1 MMNSLLSLSLNAS
14 LLIPKPAI
22 LQAELRPSA
31 PDWGLLQR
39 ADVVYIFGY
48 RGFRAGNEPVNDR
61 QPNGEKR
68 TRLHNHLNKWFE
80 TVSDEYGMIEPG
92 DRILVGVSGGT
103 DSMVLLD
110 LLRTPKYVIPGDY
123 TVTAVHIDLGFEGSG
138 EDVAQ
143 LEDTLRQTGCEFVI
157 DRTDIGPVAHSEVNR
172 KNPCFLCSRLRRRRI
187 FEIADERGCNKIAFA
202 HHRDDM
208 IETLL
213 INMLYGREISTMM
226 PKQRIFGG
234 TLHIIRPLAYIREEL
249 VKKFARERGFPVI
262 ANRCPTSVNSRRRYV
277 KELLTAL
284 EKDNRLVR
292 DNLFRAMKNVKK
304 DYMPR
309 GRHDG

>member
-1 MMNSLLSLSLNAS
+1 
-14 LLIPKPAI
+14 
-22 LQAELRPSA
+22 
-31 PDWGLLQR
+31 
-39 ADVVYIFGY
+39 
-48 RGFRAGNEPVNDR
+48 VNDR

-80 TVSDEYGMIEPG
+80 TASGDYDMIEPG

-110 LLRTPKYVIPGDY
+110 LLRTPKYLISGDY

-143 LEDTLRQTGCEFVI
+143 LEATLAKTGCDYII
-157 DRTDIGPVAHSEVNR
+157 DRTDIGPLAHSEVNR

-187 FEIADERGCNKIAFA
+187 FEIADARGCNKIALA

-208 IETLL
+208 IETMLL
-213 INMLYGREISTMM
+213 NMFYSREISTMM
-226 PKQRIFGG
+226 PKQQIFGG

-249 VKKFARERGFPVI
+249 IKKFARERQLPVVG
-262 ANRCPTSVNSRRRYV
+262 NRCPTSGNSRRRYI
-277 KELLTAL
+277 KELLNAL
-284 EKDNRLVR
+284 EKDNRLIR

-309 GRHDG
+309 GKQGG

>member
-1 MMNSLLSLSLNAS
+1 M
-14 LLIPKPAI
+14 
-22 LQAELRPSA
+22 
-31 PDWGLLQR
+31 
-39 ADVVYIFGY
+39 
-48 RGFRAGNEPVNDR
+48 NDR

-80 TVSDEYGMIEPG
+80 TASGDYGMIEPG

-110 LLRTPKYVIPGDY
+110 LLRTPKYLIPGDY

-143 LEDTLRQTGCEFVI
+143 LEAALAKTGCETII
-157 DRTDIGPVAHSEVNR
+157 DRTDIGPLAHSEVNR

-187 FEIADERGCNKIAFA
+187 FEIADARGCNKIALA

-208 IETLL
+208 IETMLL
-213 INMLYGREISTMM
+213 NMFYSREISTMM
-226 PKQRIFGG
+226 PKQQIFGG

-249 VKKFARERGFPVI
+249 VKKFARERQLPVVG
-262 ANRCPTSVNSRRRYV
+262 NRCPTSGNSRRRYI
-277 KELLTAL
+277 KELLNAL
-284 EKDNRLVR
+284 EKDNRLIR

-309 GRHDG
+309 GKQGG

>member
-1 MMNSLLSLSLNAS
+1 
-14 LLIPKPAI
+14 
-22 LQAELRPSA
+22 
-31 PDWGLLQR
+31 
-39 ADVVYIFGY
+39 
-48 RGFRAGNEPVNDR
+48 VNDW

-80 TVSDEYGMIEPG
+80 AVAEEYGMIEAG

-103 DSMVLLD
+103 DSMVLLE
-110 LLRTPKYVIPGDY
+110 LLRTPKYVITGDY
-123 TVTAVHIDLGFEGSG
+123 TVTAVHIDHGFEGSG
-138 EDVAQ
+138 ADADR
-143 LEDTLRQTGCEFVI
+143 LEGYLRQTGCETVI

-277 KELLTAL
+277 KELLAAL

-309 GRHDG
+309 GGHDG

>member
-1 MMNSLLSLSLNAS
+1 M
-14 LLIPKPAI
+14 
-22 LQAELRPSA
+22 
-31 PDWGLLQR
+31 
-39 ADVVYIFGY
+39 
-48 RGFRAGNEPVNDR
+48 NDR

-80 TVSDEYGMIEPG
+80 TASGDYDMIEPG

-110 LLRTPKYVIPGDY
+110 LLRTPKYLISGDY

-143 LEDTLRQTGCEFVI
+143 LEATLAKTGCDYII
-157 DRTDIGPVAHSEVNR
+157 DRTDIGPLAHSEVNR

-187 FEIADERGCNKIAFA
+187 FEIADARGCNKIALA

-208 IETLL
+208 IETMLL
-213 INMLYGREISTMM
+213 NMFYSREISTMM
-226 PKQRIFGG
+226 PKQQIFGG

-249 VKKFARERGFPVI
+249 VKKFARERQLPVVG
-262 ANRCPTSVNSRRRYV
+262 NRCPTSGNSRRRYI
-277 KELLTAL
+277 KELLNAL
-284 EKDNRLVR
+284 EKDNRLIR

-309 GRHDG
+309 GKQGG

>member
-1 MMNSLLSLSLNAS
+1 
-14 LLIPKPAI
+14 
-22 LQAELRPSA
+22 
-31 PDWGLLQR
+31 
-39 ADVVYIFGY
+39 
-48 RGFRAGNEPVNDR
+48 VNDR

-80 TVSDEYGMIEPG
+80 TASTDYGMIEPG

-110 LLRTPKYVIPGDY
+110 LLRTPKYLIPGDY

-143 LEDTLRQTGCEFVI
+143 LEATLAKTGCDYII
-157 DRTDIGPVAHSEVNR
+157 DRTDIGPLAHSEVNR

-187 FEIADERGCNKIAFA
+187 FEIADARGCNKIALA

-208 IETLL
+208 IETMLL
-213 INMLYGREISTMM
+213 NMFYSREISTMM
-226 PKQRIFGG
+226 PKQQIFGG

-249 VKKFARERGFPVI
+249 VKKFARERQLPVVG
-262 ANRCPTSVNSRRRYV
+262 NRCPTSGNSRRRYI
-277 KELLTAL
+277 KELLNAL
-284 EKDNRLVR
+284 EKDNRLIR

-309 GRHDG
+309 GKQGG

>member
-1 MMNSLLSLSLNAS
+1 
-14 LLIPKPAI
+14 
-22 LQAELRPSA
+22 
-31 PDWGLLQR
+31 
-39 ADVVYIFGY
+39 
-48 RGFRAGNEPVNDR
+48 VNDR

-80 TVSDEYGMIEPG
+80 TASGDYDMIEPG

-110 LLRTPKYVIPGDY
+110 LLRTPKYLISGDY

-143 LEDTLRQTGCEFVI
+143 LEATLAKTGCDYII
-157 DRTDIGPVAHSEVNR
+157 DRTDIGPLAHSEVNR

-187 FEIADERGCNKIAFA
+187 FEIADARGCNKIALA

-213 INMLYGREISTMM
+213 LNMFYSREISTMM
-226 PKQRIFGG
+226 PKQQIFGG

-249 VKKFARERGFPVI
+249 VKKFARERQLPVVG
-262 ANRCPTSVNSRRRYV
+262 NRCPTSGNSRRRYI
-277 KELLTAL
+277 KELLNAL
-284 EKDNRLVR
+284 EKDNRLIR

-309 GRHDG
+309 GKQGG

>member
-1 MMNSLLSLSLNAS
+1 M
-14 LLIPKPAI
+14 
-22 LQAELRPSA
+22 
-31 PDWGLLQR
+31 
-39 ADVVYIFGY
+39 
-48 RGFRAGNEPVNDR
+48 AGNEPVNDR

-68 TRLHNHLNKWFE
+68 TRLHNHLNKLFE
-80 TVSDEYGMIEPG
+80 TVSEEYGMIEPG

-138 EDVAQ
+138 EDVER
-143 LEDTLRQTGCEFVI
+143 LEGYLRQTGCETVI

-262 ANRCPTSVNSRRRYV
+262 ANRCPTSVSSRRRYV
-277 KELLTAL
+277 KELLDAL

-309 GRHDG
+309 GGHDG

>member
-1 MMNSLLSLSLNAS
+1 
-14 LLIPKPAI
+14 
-22 LQAELRPSA
+22 
-31 PDWGLLQR
+31 
-39 ADVVYIFGY
+39 
-48 RGFRAGNEPVNDR
+48 VNDR

-80 TVSDEYGMIEPG
+80 TASGDYDMIEPG

-110 LLRTPKYVIPGDY
+110 LLRTPKYLISGDY

-143 LEDTLRQTGCEFVI
+143 LEATLAKTGCDYII
-157 DRTDIGPVAHSEVNR
+157 DRTDIGPLAHSEVNR

-187 FEIADERGCNKIAFA
+187 FEIADARGCNKIALA

-208 IETLL
+208 IETMLL
-213 INMLYGREISTMM
+213 NMFYSREISTMM
-226 PKQRIFGG
+226 PKQQIFGG

-249 VKKFARERGFPVI
+249 IKKFARERQLPVVG
-262 ANRCPTSVNSRRRYV
+262 NRCPTSGNSRRRYI
-277 KELLTAL
+277 KELLDAL
-284 EKDNRLVR
+284 EKDNRLIR

-309 GRHDG
+309 GKQGG

>member
-1 MMNSLLSLSLNAS
+1 MSN
-14 LLIPKPAI
+14 
-22 LQAELRPSA
+22 
-31 PDWGLLQR
+31 
-39 ADVVYIFGY
+39 
-48 RGFRAGNEPVNDR
+48 R
-61 QPNGEKR
+61 QPKGEKR

-80 TVSDEYGMIEPG
+80 TVSEEYAMIEPG

-110 LLRTPKYVIPGDY
+110 LLQTPKYVIPGDY
-123 TVTAVHIDLGFEGSG
+123 TVTAAHIDLGFAGSG
-138 EDVAQ
+138 EDVAKI
-143 LEDTLRQTGCEFVI
+143 EASFRQTGCDYVI

-187 FEIADERGCNKIAFA
+187 FEIADERGCNKIALA

-213 INMLYGREISTMM
+213 LNMFWGREISTMM
-226 PKQRIFGG
+226 PKQRIFAG
-234 TLHIIRPLAYIREEL
+234 TLHIIRPLAYIREDL
-249 VKKFARERGFPVI
+249 VKKFARERQFPVVE
-262 ANRCPTSVNSRRRYV
+262 NRCPTSVNSRRRYV
-277 KELLTAL
+277 KELLNTL

-309 GRHDG
+309 GRKDG